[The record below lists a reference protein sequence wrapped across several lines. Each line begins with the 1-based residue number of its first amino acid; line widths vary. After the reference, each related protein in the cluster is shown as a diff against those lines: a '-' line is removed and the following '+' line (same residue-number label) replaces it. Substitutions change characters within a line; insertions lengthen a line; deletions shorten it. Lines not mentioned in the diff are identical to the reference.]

1 MKSPLN
7 YQVTSKDNSNAALE
21 DSLMFLFEREEMP
34 LEILKA
40 LYVYSVECYND
51 RTEADTNQYSKQF
64 IHIMSKYI
72 SDVLKNKN
80 LNFDCVHSLAENV
93 SLSAILYCLKN
104 NGCACVK
111 VWKDNAPHYVVV
123 TALDTSYVY
132 LFDPYFEYASFYKN
146 NENVKVV
153 LDMPFNYNRKVK
165 LEHFILSRQED
176 YCMGMQ
182 ANREAVMFVKRIA
195 SPERELE

>member
-1 MKSPLN
+1 MKTPLN

-51 RTEADTNQYSKQF
+51 KTEYNTAEYGKQYMAT
-64 IHIMSKYI
+64 MSRYI

-80 LNFDCVHSLAENV
+80 LNFNCVHSKGESV
-93 SLSAILYCLKN
+93 TLSSILYCLKN
-104 NGCACVK
+104 YGCACVK
-111 VWKDNAPHYVVV
+111 VWKDNEPHYVTV
-123 TALDTSYVY
+123 TALDSSSVY
-132 LFDPYFEYASFYKN
+132 LFDPYYEYASFYKAN
-146 NENVKVV
+146 DNVKAI

-165 LEHFILSRQED
+165 LEHFVRSRQDD
-176 YCMGMQ
+176 YCMGAP
-182 ANREAVMFVKRIA
+182 ANREAVMFVKKITA
-195 SPERELE
+195 QERELV